1 MATKP
6 NKGMF
11 RPGASG
17 NPNGKNRGLERQ
29 LRDQFGADV
38 PKLVAVLVDLALGKV
53 PTGYESAEIKTSDRI
68 KANAEALDRILGKP
82 AQTIDGAMSV
92 GISPDQ
98 AAILA
103 AISLTPHE
111 RRKRLDDIAREDDE
125 ALAAAE
131 ADGDAE

>member
-1 MATKP
+1 VAKKP

-11 RPGASG
+11 QPGRSG
-17 NPNGKNRGLERQ
+17 NPAGKNRGLERQ
-29 LRDQFGADV
+29 LRDQFGGRV
-38 PKLVAVLVDLALGKV
+38 PELVGVLIDLALGKT
-53 PTGYESAEIKTSDRI
+53 PRGYEDAEIKTSDRI

-82 AQTIDGAMSV
+82 AQTVDGEVSV

-111 RRKRLDDIAREDDE
+111 RRLRQEALDREDEE
-125 ALAAAE
+125 ALAAAG
-131 ADGDAE
+131 ALDG

>member
-1 MATKP
+1 VAKASTSWK
-6 NKGMF
+6 
-11 RPGASG
+11 PGASG
-17 NPNGKNRGLERQ
+17 NPAGKPRGLERQ

-38 PKLVAVLVDLALGKV
+38 PRLVAVLVDLALGKV
-53 PTGYESAEIKTSDRI
+53 PRGYEEAEIKTSDRI

-111 RRKRLDDIAREDDE
+111 RRLRQAEIDREDAD

-131 ADGDAE
+131 VDG

>member
-1 MATKP
+1 M
-6 NKGMF
+6 
-11 RPGASG
+11 
-17 NPNGKNRGLERQ
+17 
-29 LRDQFGADV
+29 
-38 PKLVAVLVDLALGKV
+38 LVDLALGKV
-53 PTGYESAEIKTSDRI
+53 PRGYEEAEIKTSDRI

-111 RRKRLDDIAREDDE
+111 RRLRQAEIDREDAD

-131 ADGDAE
+131 VDG